1 MKTSTYSYLLI
12 LAMLLWAGGWSALK
26 ILTHDLSV
34 DVIVFWR
41 FFIMSLSFL
50 PILYFL
56 KIPLVLG
63 KSNLKYVVG
72 SSLLNITF
80 MFFSFVGI
88 KNGFAGGGSVI
99 ITTLSPVMTFLLVA
113 LVFRKRLAN
122 LQYFGLAIG
131 ILGGAVMLQ
140 LNDMNL
146 FLNSSNIFFLLCA
159 LVWAA
164 LTLLSQHSQKH
175 IHPVHFSFLIS
186 VFASIVT
193 FIYAYHSDLLS
204 IFNQGA
210 KFWVALIYLA
220 VLGQS
225 VATTIFFMASG
236 KLGSEKTSSFM
247 FLVPVFALFIAWLIL
262 DEPLQLHIIIGGAIS
277 MAAVLFINKKSI

>member
-1 MKTSTYSYLLI
+1 
-12 LAMLLWAGGWSALK
+12 MLLWGGGWSALK

-72 SSLLNITF
+72 SSLLNIAF
-80 MFFSFVGI
+80 MFFAFIGI
-88 KNGFAGGGSVI
+88 KHGFAGGGSVI

-113 LVFRKRLAN
+113 LIFRKRLRN

-131 ILGGAVMLQ
+131 IFGGAVMLQ
-140 LNDMNL
+140 LNDMSL

-175 IHPVHFSFLIS
+175 IHPIHFSFLIS

-193 FIYAYHSDLLS
+193 FVYAFHSDLLS
-204 IFNQGA
+204 VFHQGV

-262 DEPLQLHIIIGGAIS
+262 DEPLQLHIVIGGTIS